1 MRQKLSLKNENRG
14 ASLLAVLVV
23 LVVVSAIAVVITKIT
38 ITNIQMKEVERGTKK
53 NFYSAEEVMDDL
65 HTGAA
70 ELSADAMKTAYE
82 TVMQNYI
89 VKKAAGKDLQDEFKV
104 QYLYELEKKFYKLN
118 EVRQQNP
125 AATPNTQIPATL
137 PDNIEYS
144 ISKYD
149 TDILKNCISVA
160 EAQKYF
166 VTTQA
171 DADYETD
178 YKEGT
183 LTLKN
188 VKITYTDSQDYE
200 TTITTN
206 FVFTTP
212 EMNFEGGNQMKEFMK
227 YSLIANRQIDVN
239 ADNVMVGGSVYAGDL
254 GIKTDASAQGT
265 FTGSTLLTRGDIVV
279 AGGSRLTLGTG
290 SSSIWA
296 ENILVNGL
304 PKGVPAEA
312 DFDDPTT
319 LNTYKDDY
327 TLTVN
332 GNCYVADDLSLDGV
346 KSRAKLIGN
355 YYGYNFQKNYDSSDI
370 SKDAK
375 YSSAM
380 MVNGQKSKLSLE
392 GLNYLML
399 AGRTFIARG
408 DSNNNDVAL
417 GESLAVRTNQL
428 AYYVPEKYLNPSN
441 MNFFTN
447 DGIDKFEDETGIS
460 DIESYLDKNKQVVAY
475 HYANSSKTNYYLN
488 FLNIDKANEYFAAYT
503 ATQTGTGTRATSYAS
518 KYLTEDAIV
527 LDTSHVFT
535 LGGDVMYRESTMDP
549 LKESQAASIGTMDT
563 SGAWS
568 VNSDWNVDGTY
579 FKYSKNLAMQYK
591 SLQLGLTTSGEGVTA
606 SDVRFAEGSNGKQD
620 KTVDPM
626 YEKLIDASGL
636 VSLVNTKGTNG
647 KYTPVTGT
655 TGNPTAQV
663 TLVDVSKTG
672 TASYTVPNGYK
683 GIVVANGDVYVEKDF
698 TGLII
703 SAGTITFGANAS
715 IAADEAMVVDLF
727 SEDLARKD
735 RLFSQIF
742 NDYKTGGTLSG
753 LTDGKIDVDTYL
765 TYEKWKKN

>member
-82 TVMQNYI
+82 NVMQNYI
-89 VKKAAGKDLQDEFKV
+89 VKKASGKDLQDEFKV
-104 QYLYELEKKFYKLN
+104 QYLYELEKKFYKTN
-118 EVRQQNP
+118 EKRVQSP
-125 AATPNTQIPATL
+125 AATPDTEIPASL
-137 PDNIEYS
+137 PDDIEYS

-149 TDILKNCISVA
+149 TDKLKNCISVA

-166 VTTQA
+166 VTKQD
-171 DADYETD
+171 DAAYETD

-188 VKITYTDSQDYE
+188 VKITYTDSQNYE

-206 FVFTTP
+206 FVFSTP

-227 YSLIANRQIDVN
+227 YSLVANRQIDVN
-239 ADNVMVGGSVYAGDL
+239 VSNVMVGGSVYAGDQ
-254 GIKTDASAQGT
+254 GIKTESSGEAT
-265 FTGSTLLTRGDIVV
+265 FSGSTLLTRGDVV
-279 AGGSRLTLGTG
+279 AESGSKLTLGTG

-319 LNTYKDDY
+319 LNRYKDDY

-346 KSRAKLIGN
+346 KSRAKLVGN
-355 YYGYNFQKNYDSSDI
+355 YYGYNFQKNYGSSDI

-380 MVNGQKSKLSLE
+380 MVNGRKSKLSLE

-408 DSNNNDVAL
+408 DSANNDVEL

-428 AYYVPEKYLNPSN
+428 AYYVPDSYIDPST
-441 MNFFTN
+441 M
-447 DGIDKFEDETGIS
+447 KFKAGQAAAFGNSVGIS
-460 DIESYLDKNKQVVAY
+460 DIESYLDPNKQVVAY
-475 HYANSSKTNYYLN
+475 HYANKLKTNYYLN
-488 FLNIDKANEYFAAYT
+488 FLNVDKANEYFAAYT
-503 ATQTGTGTRATSYAS
+503 SATTGNTRATTYAS
-518 KYLTEDAIV
+518 RYLTEDAIV

-549 LKESQAASIGTMDT
+549 LKESQAASIGTKDA
-563 SGAWS
+563 SGSWKA
-568 VNSDWNVDGTY
+568 NSDWDVDGTY

-591 SLQLGLTTSGEGVTA
+591 SLELGLTTSGEGVTA
-606 SDVRFAEGSNGKQD
+606 SDVRFAEGTNGKQD

-636 VSLVNTKGTNG
+636 VSLVNTKGTDG
-647 KYTPVTGT
+647 VYVPVTGT
-655 TGNPTAQV
+655 EGSAAARV
-663 TLVDVSKTG
+663 TLVDVSR
-672 TASYTVPNGYK
+672 TANSSYTVPNDYK
-683 GIVVANGDVYVEKDF
+683 GIVVANGDVHVEKNF

-703 SAGTITFGANAS
+703 SAGKITFGADANVS
-715 IAADEAMVVDLF
+715 ADEAMVVDLF

-742 NDYKTGGTLSG
+742 NDYKAGGTLSG